1 MWMFCSAGISNSVS
15 RGARP
20 SQQPAGGSPTDLW
33 RPARKLFTHWK
44 ILNKYFVFLSVA
56 KLDLTLSKHSMVGV
70 VSEECVLCLIDG
82 WSDGRVWMWG
92 QDVPPTPDP
101 HFESHDWSHQ
111 SGMRSVAVY
120 SMGARQ
126 AQCVDT
132 QPIAMT
138 QCHTWHPLRVTM
150 SWHSGETTGTRHSAP
165 GLSDHH
171 TSLLRP
177 GGRGAPCMMYHCRPV
192 ATLLCA
198 MVTLAPVSPSII
210 GLALRHTM
218 KVDLF
223 GCLPPIPS
231 CPLLAGETPGWALH
245 GRM

>member
-44 ILNKYFVFLSVA
+44 ILNKYFVFLSVG

-111 SGMRSVAVY
+111 SGMRSVAVC

-138 QCHTWHPLRVTM
+138 QCHTWHHHRVTM
-150 SWHSGETTGTRHSAP
+150 SWHSGETTGTQHLAYLITTPLSSARLAAVFP
-165 GLSDHH
+165 VWCITADLWPLSCVRWSH
-171 TSLLRP
+171 
-177 GGRGAPCMMYHCRPV
+177 
-192 ATLLCA
+192 
-198 MVTLAPVSPSII
+198 
-210 GLALRHTM
+210 
-218 KVDLF
+218 
-223 GCLPPIPS
+223 
-231 CPLLAGETPGWALH
+231 
-245 GRM
+245 